1 MIILDVAC
9 VDPRDQ
15 YSIINAVKAQEVSYN
30 KAHPGAQRTFQTSE
44 PCPTGLSVGA
54 IVGIVIGSIVGV
66 ALIAGLVYYFAC
78 RNKDYTEGK
87 EGVAG
92 TYDMTGG
99 KGFYI
104 KNYNL
109 QYVRLI
115 WII

>member
-87 EGVAG
+87 EEVAG

-104 KNYNL
+104 KNFNL
-109 QYVRLI
+109 QYVKLI
-115 WII
+115 